1 MENKQI
7 KFSSSA
13 REALKAG
20 LDTLADAVKVTLGP
34 AGRNVLLQKGNGA
47 HITKDGVSVAKE
59 VQLEN
64 PFMNMGVQLVKEVS
78 QKTADEAGDGTTTA
92 TVLAQSIA
100 ESGFLLVEDG
110 TNPIYLKRGMDKAVE
125 VVVSELDKQSIKVGD
140 KVEQIATISANGDE
154 NIGKLISDA
163 FDKVGKDGVITVEE
177 SKGIETS
184 MEIVDGMQ
192 FDKGFLS
199 THFATNTEK
208 IIAELENPYILL
220 YDGRINNMN
229 DILKLLEGVA
239 QASKPLVIIAD
250 DVEGE
255 VLGTLVVNKLRGAL
269 NVCAVKSPEFGDR
282 RKLIL
287 DDIATLTGGE
297 VFSKDKGMKLDKFSW
312 DWFGEARTVT
322 VTKDQTTIVDG
333 KGGTERIEA
342 RIEELQQQIEQAGSP
357 FETEKLQERLAKFV
371 GGVGIIHV
379 GGNTETEMKE
389 KKDRVDDALNATKAA
404 VEEGIVPG
412 GGSALL
418 YAREAITT
426 TEGES
431 GIGSRIVY
439 QACGKPFSQILTNA
453 GYAEVQSMILANTL
467 TNSEDGDVWT
477 GYNLKTES
485 MVNMK
490 EAGIIDP
497 AKVTRTALED
507 AASVAGTILLTE
519 CVIVE
524 DPDNKDEVDPMA
536 GIMAKEAEIKVE
548 EIKTKV
554 AKRVPPGDRWAP
566 LSNTTV
572 KLDSLTD
579 VLEFIYQ
586 DTGKTQFYMDAK
598 EGFVYVVDTEEV
610 VIEPEPE
617 KKYNLYGDRD

>member
-64 PFMNMGVQLVKEVS
+64 PYMNMGVQLVKEVS

-92 TVLAQSIA
+92 TVLAQAIA
-100 ESGFLLVEDG
+100 SEGFKLVEAG
-110 TNPIYLKRGMDKAVE
+110 TNPVYLKRGMDKAVE

-269 NVCAVKSPEFGDR
+269 NVCAVKAPAFGDR
-282 RKLIL
+282 KKEMMK
-287 DDIATLTGGE
+287 DIATVTGGTFIQPE
-297 VFSKDKGMKLDKFSW
+297 IGQKLEDVTLDMLGIAEKVVVSKD
-312 DWFGEARTVT
+312 T
-322 VTKDQTTIVDG
+322 TTIVNG
-333 KGGTERIEA
+333 
-342 RIEELQQQIEQAGSP
+342 AGSA
-357 FETEKLQERLAKFV
+357 EEISERVQSIKTQIDESQSDYEKEKMQERLAKLA
-371 GGVGIIHV
+371 GGVAVLYIGAGSEV
-379 GGNTETEMKE
+379 ELKE
-389 KKDRVDDALNATKAA
+389 KKDRVDDALKATKAA
-404 VEEGIVPG
+404 MEEGVVEG
-412 GGSALL
+412 GGIALLRTIKEVARLDLDSEAEQNGVNVILSAL
-418 YAREAITT
+418 
-426 TEGES
+426 ES
-431 GIGSRIVY
+431 
-439 QACGKPFSQILTNA
+439 PFRQILIN
-453 GYAEVQSMILANTL
+453 GGWDV
-467 TNSEDGDVWT
+467 EDGLGHLDGKGFNAKDGTYVDM
-477 GYNLKTES
+477 Y
-485 MVNMK
+485 

-497 AKVTRTALED
+497 KKVTRTAIQN
-507 AASVAGTILLTE
+507 ASSVVGMILTTE
-519 CVIVE
+519 CMIV
-524 DPDNKDEVDPMA
+524 DKVDKD
-536 GIMAKEAEIKVE
+536 
-548 EIKTKV
+548 
-554 AKRVPPGDRWAP
+554 
-566 LSNTTV
+566 V
-572 KLDSLTD
+572 KP
-579 VLEFIYQ
+579 
-586 DTGKTQFYMDAK
+586 A
-598 EGFVYVVDTEEV
+598 
-610 VIEPEPE
+610 E
-617 KKYNLYGDRD
+617 KKLMMG